1 MKQAIEKE
9 IRKDPSAEK
18 SEKIEKTE
26 FFDTVDAALA
36 FAAPQGAC
44 VYASG
49 VDDAE
54 RILRAGYRLVDDPDD
69 ADVILARG
77 GEREAAAAR
86 RVCRAQKLVLV
97 PTHAY
102 VACAADVYRDTDG
115 AFARLVRGAKPCA
128 VVFDDTDVDRN
139 LASIFGEIAALDLCA
154 FDMTFGAR
162 MSGQKP
168 DSRVETEI
176 AELVTKLTAELKAV
190 EKDREASAQKLVA
203 FGKTAARTV
212 ERRPEL
218 LHRSGAAQMSEAL
231 RMLYAAEER
240 PLGMRGET
248 ELLLSAFV
256 TDFYIKNL
264 NGNGLE
270 FPPDNVKRM
279 DALTEYFGA
288 DLRRACL
295 YTAPV
300 YPPLKMRLCE
310 YRRNEFKAE
319 FAGKLAA
326 LKTRQNAAFR
336 VFKRLYPD
344 DGYGI
349 RTMIDRADLGICL
362 ALAPDVFNADTMLSF
377 LKQAGR
383 LDKYMI

>member
-1 MKQAIEKE
+1 MELAVNKE
-9 IRKDPSAEK
+9 PH
-18 SEKIEKTE
+18 KIPDNVEKTE
-26 FFDTVDAALA
+26 FFDTVDEALT

-44 VYASG
+44 VYALG
-49 VDDAE
+49 VDDTE
-54 RILRAGYRLVDDPDD
+54 RILRAGYRLVNDPND
-69 ADVILARG
+69 ADVVLARG
-77 GEREAAAAR
+77 GEREAAVAR
-86 RVCRAQKLVLV
+86 RACRTQKLVLA
-97 PTHAY
+97 PTQAY
-102 VACAADVYRDTDG
+102 ISCAADIYRDADG
-115 AFARLVRGAKPCA
+115 AFARLVHGAKPCA
-128 VVFDDTDVDRN
+128 AVFDESDADQN

-168 DSRVETEI
+168 NSRVETEI
-176 AELVTKLTAELKAV
+176 AELVSKLTAELKAV
-190 EKDREASAQKLVA
+190 EKDREASAKKLVS
-203 FGKTAARTV
+203 FGKTAARIT
-212 ERRPEL
+212 ERYPEL
-218 LHRSGAAQMSEAL
+218 LHRSGATQMSEAL

-248 ELLLSAFV
+248 EMLLSAFV

-264 NGNGLE
+264 NGNGME
-270 FPPDNVKRM
+270 FPPDNGRRM

-295 YTAPV
+295 YTAPI

-310 YRRNEFKAE
+310 YRRNEFKTE
-319 FAGKLAA
+319 FASKLAA
-326 LKTRQNAAFR
+326 LKTRQSAAFR

-349 RTMIDRADLGICL
+349 RTMIDRTDLGICL

-377 LKQAGR
+377 LKQAGK